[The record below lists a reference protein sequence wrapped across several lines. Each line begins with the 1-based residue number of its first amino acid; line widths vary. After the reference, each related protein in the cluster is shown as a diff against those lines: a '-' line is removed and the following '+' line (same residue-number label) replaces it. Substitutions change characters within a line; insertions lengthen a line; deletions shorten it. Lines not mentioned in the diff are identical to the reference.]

1 MVEYCAEVARKQGS
15 TALHVIG
22 NPQAEDFYLACG
34 FQQTGTIQTRF
45 GVGLQM
51 RKAL

>member
-1 MVEYCAEVARKQGS
+1 
-15 TALHVIG
+15 VIG
-22 NPQAEDFYLACG
+22 NPHAENFYLSCG
-34 FQQTGTIQTRF
+34 FEQTGTIQTRF